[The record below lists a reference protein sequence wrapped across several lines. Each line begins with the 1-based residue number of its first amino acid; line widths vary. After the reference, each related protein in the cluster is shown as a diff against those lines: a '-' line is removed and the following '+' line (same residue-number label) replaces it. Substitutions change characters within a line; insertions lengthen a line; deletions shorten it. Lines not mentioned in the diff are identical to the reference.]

1 MVFPRYCFQ
10 FHSLQL
16 FVTLIEYDA
25 NISHLLTEVE
35 TLKEKL
41 GEANKQIETQ
51 RELNQSLSEEIIK
64 KAETAKVIFPIS

>member
-1 MVFPRYCFQ
+1 M
-10 FHSLQL
+10 
-16 FVTLIEYDA
+16 IEYDA

-51 RELNQSLSEEIIK
+51 RELNLSLSEEIIK
-64 KAETAKVIFPIS
+64 KAETAKVIFSISKLKKQFQIEIYIL

>member
-1 MVFPRYCFQ
+1 M
-10 FHSLQL
+10 
-16 FVTLIEYDA
+16 IEYDA

-64 KAETAKVIFPIS
+64 KAETAKVIFSISKLKKQFQIEIYIL